1 MSNNQ
6 FKNELSRISEEFS
19 LKVIKLIQ
27 TMSVSQLAS
36 LASAKSTRTR
46 TAQEAV
52 VEDKPRKKPGPKPGA
67 KAAKA
72 TVAKSGSKRG
82 PKAEVPDKSREHRPR
97 SYIADLRRRVL
108 GALNDSGDWMAASQI
123 STLVKDDDLSFVLK
137 DFRDKGL
144 TEMQGERSKARYKIT
159 DAGRSVLVGKAA

>member
-1 MSNNQ
+1 MSNNH

-27 TMSVSQLAS
+27 TMSVSQLAA
-36 LASAKSTRTR
+36 LANAKAAGTRT
-46 TAQEAV
+46 TLDAV
-52 VEDKPRKKPGPKPGA
+52 TEERFRRKPGPKPGA

-82 PKAEVPDKSREHRPR
+82 PKAKAPDKSREHRPR
-97 SYIADLRRRVL
+97 SYIADLRRRILGVL
-108 GALNDSGDWMAASQI
+108 NETGDWMAASQI
-123 STLVKDDDLSFVLK
+123 SAIVKDDDLSFVLK

-144 TEMQGERSKARYKIT
+144 TEMQGERSKARYRIT
-159 DAGRSVLVGKAA
+159 DAGRGVLVGKAA